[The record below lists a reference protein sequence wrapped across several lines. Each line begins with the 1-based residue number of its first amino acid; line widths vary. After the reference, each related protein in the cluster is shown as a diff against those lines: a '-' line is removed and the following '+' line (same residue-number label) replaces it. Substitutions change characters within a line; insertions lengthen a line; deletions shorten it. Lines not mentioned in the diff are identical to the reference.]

1 MADVLKL
8 DRSFVRR
15 GMFGTRERIVI
26 GNVIHMAGE
35 LGMQVICEGV
45 ENAKQAEM
53 LIELGCYYAQGFY
66 YAKPMPRDV
75 FEGLL

>member
-1 MADVLKL
+1 
-8 DRSFVRR
+8 
-15 GMFGTRERIVI
+15 
-26 GNVIHMAGE
+26 AGE

-75 FEGLL
+75 FEGLLEKGKVLQDEKENKKGAWQRKL